1 MDGKTILV
9 VENNELTMNLV
20 RKLLTV
26 GQYGMIEAPNA
37 ERGIQLAR
45 EHHPDLIL
53 VGLQQPGMDGL
64 TAARLIR
71 KEPEIGDIPIVAL
84 SSQSVPDDEAK
95 AQEAGCNGY
104 LTKPLNMRVFL
115 ETVARL
121 LWPAE
126 VD

>member
-1 MDGKTILV
+1 MDDKTILV
-9 VENNELTMNLV
+9 VENNALKMNLV

-26 GQYGMIEAPNA
+26 GQYRMIEAPNA
-37 ERGIQLAR
+37 EKGVELAR
-45 EHHPDLIL
+45 LRQPDLIL
-53 VGLQQPGMDGL
+53 MDLQQPGMDGL

-71 KEPEIGDIPIVAL
+71 KESGIGGIPILAL
-84 SSQSVPDDEAK
+84 SSQFVADDEAK
-95 AQEAGCNGY
+95 ALEAGCNGY
-104 LTKPLNMRVFL
+104 LTKPVNTRVFL